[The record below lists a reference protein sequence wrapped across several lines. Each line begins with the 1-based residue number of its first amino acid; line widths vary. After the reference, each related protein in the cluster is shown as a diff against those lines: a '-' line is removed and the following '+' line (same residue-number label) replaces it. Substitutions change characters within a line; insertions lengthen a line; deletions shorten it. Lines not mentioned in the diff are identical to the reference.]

1 MHKTLYHLD
10 IITTLILSGITG
22 LFFAWQIA
30 GGRLRIEET
39 LGRQEIFE
47 ILHTLIYLAFALSFI
62 FMIFIPLEPATKEF
76 FLEDVLKYE
85 AGEFWIWNSEEMGDS
100 ITRIIL
106 FFILLGWTYTW
117 SIAGSY
123 LGIRKKGILE
133 TQEETQETEKT
144 P

>member
-47 ILHTLIYLAFALSFI
+47 ILHTLIYPAFAVSLIFI
-62 FMIFIPLEPATKEF
+62 IFIPLEPATKEF
-76 FLEDVLKYE
+76 FLEDLIKYE
-85 AGEFWIWNSEEMGDS
+85 PGEFWIWNSEEMGDS

-106 FFILLGWTYTW
+106 FFILLGWTYAW
-117 SIAGSY
+117 SMVGSY

-133 TQEETQETEKT
+133 PQEETQETEKT
-144 P
+144 S

>member
-47 ILHTLIYLAFALSFI
+47 ILHTLIYLAFALSLIFI
-62 FMIFIPLEPATKEF
+62 IFIPLEPATKEF
-76 FLEDVLKYE
+76 FLENIIKYE
-85 AGEFWIWNSEEMGDS
+85 PDEFWIWNSEEMGDS

-117 SIAGSY
+117 SIVGSY

-133 TQEETQETEKT
+133 PQEETQKDQTT
-144 P
+144 